1 MDKEFIFRD
10 ISYLDSTSMKLVQGD
25 ISMMGDVIT
34 YVGEK
39 RKGDVE
45 GVIIPSEQFVVLPG
59 LVNAHLH
66 PSKEIYGSILDAS
79 PIDVVL
85 DSVHRNNTLEDA
97 EGQYVASLK
106 SLMMA
111 MKKGITTV
119 GIFTSRIESDIR
131 AIQQVKSR
139 CVINFCQSNQWV
151 GNGKGPENESVE
163 TIFYKYL
170 LAEEKYQSELITIL
184 PATASELSADDIL
197 LKKLH
202 QLANHHQKKF
212 TLHIHEGAYQVDSHR
227 NIFGV
232 SGIERFA
239 RLGILDKHTTLIH
252 CCHLSDSEL
261 DILLSTQCH
270 IIHCPVSNSFV
281 GAGTLPL
288 RRLSSHLDLGLGTD
302 AAMVN
307 PGNDLT
313 FDALFALYHHGDAN
327 FDTKVDAGKILH
339 MITEGGAKSLGLMN
353 VGRIA
358 RGFKADLIFFDK
370 TCIDVD
376 YINTPISLLKMLHYE
391 NPCKVIVNGD
401 IRLDNGQFID
411 PVLEGNNEKFSEIRR
426 KIII

>member
-1 MDKEFIFRD
+1 MDKKCIFRD
-10 ISYLDSTSMKLVQGD
+10 IVYFDSSSMRLAQGD
-25 ISMMGDVIT
+25 ISMVGGVIT
-34 YVGEK
+34 YVGERDK
-39 RKGDVE
+39 DPE
-45 GVIIPSEQFVVLPG
+45 GIIIPSEKFIVLPG

-66 PSKEIYGSILDAS
+66 PSKEIYGSILDSS

-85 DSVHRNNTLEDA
+85 DTVHRNNTLEDS

-106 SLMMA
+106 ALMMA
-111 MKKGITTV
+111 LKKGITTV

-131 AIQQVKSR
+131 AAQQVKNR
-139 CVINFCQSNQWV
+139 CRINFCQSNQWV
-151 GNGKGPENESVE
+151 GEGKGPESENIE
-163 TIFYKYL
+163 TIVDKYL

-202 QLANHHQKKF
+202 QLAHHHQKKF
-212 TLHIHEGAYQVDSHR
+212 TLHIHEGAHQVYSHR
-227 NIFGV
+227 NIFGE
-232 SGIERFA
+232 SGIERLS

-261 DILLSTQCH
+261 DLLLSAQCH

-281 GAGTLPL
+281 GAGALPL

-313 FDALFALYHHGDAN
+313 FDALFALYHHGDAD
-327 FDTKVDAGKILH
+327 FGTKVDAGKILH
-339 MITEGGAKSLGLMN
+339 MMMEGGARSLGLMN

-358 RGFKADLIFFDK
+358 SGFKADLIFFDK
-370 TCIDVD
+370 DRIDSD
-376 YINTPISLLKMLHYE
+376 YINTPVSLLKMLHYE
-391 NPCKVIVNGD
+391 KPCKVMVNGET
-401 IRLDNGQFID
+401 ILNNYHFIN
-411 PVLEGNNEKFSEIRR
+411 PLLEGNNSAFSTIR
-426 KIII
+426 KKVIV

>member
-1 MDKEFIFRD
+1 MDKKFIFRD
-10 ISYLDSTSMKLVQGD
+10 ISYLDSASMRLVQGD
-25 ISMMGDVIT
+25 ISMIGGVIT
-34 YVGEK
+34 HVGE
-39 RKGDVE
+39 REQDDAE
-45 GVIIPSEQFVVLPG
+45 GIIIPSEQLIAFPG

-66 PSKEIYGSILDAS
+66 PSKEIYGSILDSS

-85 DSVHRNNTLEDA
+85 DSVHRNNTLEDS

-131 AIQQVKSR
+131 AAQQMKNR
-139 CVINFCQSNQWV
+139 CVMNFCQSNQWV
-151 GNGKGPENESVE
+151 GSGKGPENKSSE
-163 TIFYKYL
+163 TIVHKYL
-170 LAEEKYQSELITIL
+170 LAEEKYQSELITVL

-202 QLANHHQKKF
+202 ELARHHKKKL
-212 TLHIHEGAYQVDSHR
+212 TLHIHEGSHQVDAHR
-227 NIFGV
+227 NMFGV
-232 SGIERFA
+232 SGVERFA
-239 RLGILDKHTTLIH
+239 SLGILDKHTTLIH

-261 DILLSTQCH
+261 DLLLSAQCH

-288 RRLSSHLDLGLGTD
+288 RRLSPHLELGLGTD

-313 FDALFALYHHGDAN
+313 FDALFALYHHGDAD

-339 MITEGGAKSLGLMN
+339 MMTEGGARSLGLMD
-353 VGRIA
+353 VGRIT

-370 TCIDVD
+370 TCIDGD

-391 NPCKVIVNGD
+391 NPCKVIVNGET
-401 IRLDNGQFID
+401 RLNNGQFID
-411 PVLEGNNEKFSEIRR
+411 PLLEGNNPKFSAIRR